1 LGLTARLCPCVSLD
15 EEGPFRVIHSGL
27 LQSKFN
33 LLPMANI
40 SPFRAWR
47 YDAAR
52 VRVADVLT
60 QPYDKITSRM
70 QERYL
75 EASPWNL
82 VRIELG
88 SSQPGD
94 NDSDNVYTRAAG
106 CFRDWRQQGVLLQD
120 VEPSLYVYS
129 QRFQTPGGGPE
140 RERSGIIALGRIED
154 YDAHVIYRHE
164 QTHSGPK
171 ADRLNLLRATQAHF
185 GQLFM
190 LYSDPEHALEARLKP
205 AGEPDTHLLD
215 EYGVCHRLWKTSE
228 PRLIQFARHHL
239 ADKKLLI
246 ADGHHRYE
254 TALAYRHQQRSE
266 DQNLPPDAPSE
277 FVMMTLVN
285 MDGENLVILPTHR
298 VLFGLSDFHTEDLLR
313 GAREWFEVSG
323 AGALEASQA
332 SALLAEAG
340 KEGSAMIAVTSGG
353 AFLLRAR
360 PDAVARA
367 LPDFSP
373 RQRQLDVVL
382 LHKLLIERVL
392 GVNEEAVRAL
402 RNIAYVRESAE
413 AIQRV
418 REGAEVAFL
427 MNPVTIPQLRDVAFA
442 GEVMPQ
448 KSTDFYPKLLSGMA
462 IYALD

>member
-1 LGLTARLCPCVSLD
+1 
-15 EEGPFRVIHSGL
+15 
-27 LQSKFN
+27 
-33 LLPMANI
+33 MAI
-40 SPFRAWR
+40 IAPFRAWR
-47 YDAAR
+47 YNAAR
-52 VRVADVLT
+52 VPVADVLT
-60 QPYDKITSRM
+60 QPYDKITPAM

-75 EASPWNL
+75 AASPWNL
-82 VRIELG
+82 VRLELG
-88 SSQPGD
+88 RNQPGD
-94 NDSDNVYTRAAG
+94 SNSDNVYTRAAA
-106 CFRDWRQQGVLLQD
+106 CFREWRQQGVLVQEA
-120 VEPSLYVYS
+120 EPSLYVYS
-129 QRFQTPGGGPE
+129 QRFPAPGGGPE

-154 YDAHVIYRHE
+154 YEAHVIFRHE

-190 LYSDPEHALEARLKP
+190 LYSDPERSLESRLKP
-205 AGEPDTHLLD
+205 AGEPDTQLLD
-215 EYGVCHRLWKTSE
+215 EYGVCHRLWRVSD
-228 PRLIQFARHHL
+228 PGLIEFARRSL

-254 TALAYRHQQRSE
+254 TALAYRNQRRAESK
-266 DQNLPPDAPSE
+266 DLPPDAPSE
-277 FVMMTLVN
+277 MVMMTLVN
-285 MDGENLVILPTHR
+285 MDSNDLVILPTHR
-298 VLFGLSDFHTEDLLR
+298 VLFGLQDFHSEDLLG
-313 GAREWFEVSG
+313 GAREWFDVSG

-332 SALLAEAG
+332 AALLAAAG
-340 KEGSAMIAVTSGG
+340 SEGNAMIAVTSRG

-360 PDAVARA
+360 PKAVDRA
-367 LPDFSP
+367 LPDLSP
-373 RQRQLDVVL
+373 RQRKIDVVL
-382 LHKLLIERVL
+382 LHRLLIKRVL
-392 GVNEEAVRAL
+392 GVSEEAVSVL
-402 RNIAYVRESAE
+402 RNIAYLREAAE

>member
-1 LGLTARLCPCVSLD
+1 
-15 EEGPFRVIHSGL
+15 
-27 LQSKFN
+27 
-33 LLPMANI
+33 MAI
-40 SPFRAWR
+40 IAPFRAWR
-47 YDAAR
+47 YHPGR
-52 VRVADVLT
+52 VRFADVLT
-60 QPYDKITSRM
+60 QPYDKITPAM

-75 EASPWNL
+75 AASPWNL

-88 SSQPGD
+88 RSQPGD
-94 NDSDNVYTRAAG
+94 NASHNVYTRAAG
-106 CFRDWRQQGVLLQD
+106 HFRDWRQQGVLLRD
-120 VEPSLYVYS
+120 AEPSVYVYS

-140 RERSGIIALGRIED
+140 RERSGVIALGRIED
-154 YDAHVIYRHE
+154 YDANVIFRHE
-164 QTHSGPK
+164 KTHSGPK
-171 ADRLNLLRATQAHF
+171 ADRLNLLRSTQAHF

-190 LYSDPEHALEARLKP
+190 LYSDPERALEARVKP
-205 AGEPDTHLLD
+205 ASEPDAQLLD
-215 EYGVCHRLWKTSE
+215 EFGVCHRMWRVSD
-228 PRLIQFARHHL
+228 PALIEFARQHL

-254 TALAYRHQQRSE
+254 TALAYRNQRRAESKG
-266 DQNLPPDAPSE
+266 LLPDAPSE
-277 FVMMTLVN
+277 MVMMTLVN
-285 MDGENLVILPTHR
+285 MDSENLVILPTHR
-298 VLFGLSDFHTEDLLR
+298 VLFGLQDFHTEDLLR
-313 GAREWFEVSG
+313 GAREWFDVG
-323 AGALEASQA
+323 GTGALDAAQA
-332 SALLAEAG
+332 SALMSEAG

-360 PDAVARA
+360 PEAVERA
-367 LPDFSP
+367 LPDVSP

-382 LHKLLIERVL
+382 LHRLLIERVL
-392 GVNEEAVRAL
+392 GVTEEAVRAL
-402 RNIAYVRESAE
+402 RNIAYVREAAE